1 MHYTAPPEEQCQPP
15 PDLVTSNIIRLSMP
29 RAYVR
34 PSPIVPALFYTFHQ
48 AEINLLSNYIYWGTV
63 CGAQLSWREELC
75 SWQLFSLDWFYVIL
89 RLSLPQT
96 WSASW
101 DGELEWTSSSPF
113 CLLPNL
119 SKVLV
124 KERPNVCKD
133 KMDSSFP
140 YRHVCSMSTSRCTL
154 NIRLQQSAQ
163 KRTSTW
169 TSLPKCT
176 TFSFAGV
183 STTQIKS
190 TSCLSFTGV
199 KIMSSFL
206 TSWFMRRECHV
217 AAMQCMPCN
226 RSIYTNHRV

>member
-1 MHYTAPPEEQCQPP
+1 MSDHLQLCLHYSTHFISLKSICSAIIYTEVLYVAPSWVEEKNSVVGNYSHWI
-15 PDLVTSNIIRLSMP
+15 DSMW
-29 RAYVR
+29 
-34 PSPIVPALFYTFHQ
+34 F
-48 AEINLLSNYIYWGTV
+48 WGWV
-63 CGAQLSWREELC
+63 CRK
-75 SWQLFSLDWFYVIL
+75 YH
-89 RLSLPQT
+89 LPQT

-101 DGELEWTSSSPF
+101 EGELEWTSSSPF